1 MAMTIH
7 DALTRAETS
16 LADAG
21 VESARWDAE
30 SLLRHV
36 LGWDR
41 ARLLIARQ
49 TLLAPFDEQ
58 RFFALVSERAKRR
71 PIQHLTGTQAFWRYT
86 FKVTPAVLIPRP
98 ETELVVESVLA
109 LIHDIERPLIVD
121 VGTGSGCIALSLA
134 LDRPDATVHAVDIS
148 SDALGV
154 AHENAFRL
162 GRDLAVKFH
171 LGDLLEPVANLEGQ
185 VDVVVSNPPYVDGR
199 CVGSLPAEVRDYEPT
214 LALVPPDE
222 PFSLYRRLAPAAA
235 ALLKPNGALA
245 VEVGIGMHEEVC
257 RICERAGLCV
267 RCVLPDLRSIPR
279 VVVAAREA

>member
-1 MAMTIH
+1 MTIH
-7 DALTRAETS
+7 DALARAETS

-49 TLLAPFDEQ
+49 TVLAPFDEQ
-58 RFFALVSERAKRR
+58 RFFAMVSERAKRR
-71 PIQHLTGTQAFWRYT
+71 PIQHLTGTQAFWRYS

-98 ETELVVESVLA
+98 ETELVVEAVLA
-109 LIHDIERPLIVD
+109 VIHDIEHPLIVD

-148 SDALGV
+148 AGALGV

-162 GRDLAVKFH
+162 GTNLAVKFH
-171 LGDLLEPVANLEGQ
+171 LGDLLGPLADLDGQ
-185 VDVVVSNPPYVDGR
+185 TDVVVSNPPYVDARNAGT
-199 CVGSLPAEVRDYEPT
+199 LPAEVRDYEPA
-214 LALVPPDE
+214 LALFAPDE
-222 PFSLYRRLAPAAA
+222 PFSLYRRLAPEAVK
-235 ALLKPNGALA
+235 LLKPNGALV
-245 VEVGIGMHEEVC
+245 VEVGLGMHEEVC

-267 RCVLPDLRSIPR
+267 RCVLPDLRGIAR
-279 VVVAAREA
+279 VVVAAREG